1 MNKFFRIAAF
11 ILLMLMQ
18 YVASAKTAVSDT
30 IIDDKKPFSNLFLYN
45 KVASNKPYQAQINP
59 RAIPFVEEYVR
70 KQGKSLEKMKV
81 WGKPYFDLYDQ
92 ILVNYGI
99 PKEMKYLS
107 VIESHLGATVTS
119 WAGAGGPWQIMP
131 GVARQYGLQVG
142 PNIDQRTDYFK
153 STHVAARIMKQLYTE
168 FSDWL
173 LVVAAYNC
181 GNGCV
186 RSAIRRAKT
195 RDFWQLQYFLP
206 EETRNHVKKFIA
218 THLIFEG
225 AGGFTTMTAAE
236 VSQAKIQ
243 IKNTPLTLSAAELAG
258 SALIEVSGRFNSLVV
273 ANELQINIQQFNAWN
288 PGFDKALAAGEK
300 YAMRISKDKEA
311 IFLAKKNQLLLASVR
326 AIIEGVHQ

>member
-225 AGGFTTMTAAE
+225 AGGLTTMTAAE
-236 VSQAKIQ
+236 VAEVKAQKKSA
-243 IKNTPLTLSAAELAG
+243 PLTLSAQELAE
-258 SALIEVSGRFNSLVV
+258 SALIEVSGRFNALVV
-273 ANELQINIQQFNAWN
+273 ANELKINIQQFNAWN

-300 YAMRISKDKEA
+300 YAMRISKEKET

-326 AIIEGVHQ
+326 AIIEGYAQ

>member
-1 MNKFFRIAAF
+1 MNKFFRNLGCIVCVLIQFKVSANTD
-11 ILLMLMQ
+11 LM
-18 YVASAKTAVSDT
+18 DT
-30 IIDDKKPFSNLFLYN
+30 LIDDKKPFANLFLYN
-45 KVASNKPYQAQINP
+45 KAVSNKSYQSQINP
-59 RAIPFVEEYVR
+59 RAISFVDEYIK

-92 ILVNYGI
+92 ILINYGI

-107 VIESHLGATVTS
+107 VIESHLGAGGIS
-119 WAGAGGPWQIMP
+119 WAGAVGPWQLMP
-131 GVARQYGLQVG
+131 GVAKEYGLQVG
-142 PNIDQRTDYFK
+142 GYWDQRTDYFK
-153 STHVAARIMKQLYTE
+153 STHVAARIMKKLYTE
-168 FSDWL
+168 FDDWL

-186 RSAIRRAKT
+186 RSAIRRAKSK
-195 RDFWQLQYFLP
+195 DFWQLQYFLP

-236 VSQAKIQ
+236 VAQAKTQ
-243 IKNTPLTLSAAELAG
+243 NKNTPLTLSAAELAG

>member
-1 MNKFFRIAAF
+1 MNKFFRNLGCIVCVLIQF
-11 ILLMLMQ
+11 K
-18 YVASAKTAVSDT
+18 VSANTGFMDT
-30 IIDDKKPFSNLFLYN
+30 LIDDKKPFANLFLYN
-45 KVASNKPYQAQINP
+45 KAVSNKSYQSQINP
-59 RAIPFVEEYVR
+59 RAISFVDEYIK

-92 ILVNYGI
+92 ILINYGI

-107 VIESHLGATVTS
+107 VIESHLGAGGIS
-119 WAGAGGPWQIMP
+119 WAGAVGPWQLMP
-131 GVARQYGLQVG
+131 GVAKEYGLQVG
-142 PNIDQRTDYFK
+142 GYWDQRTDYFK
-153 STHVAARIMKQLYTE
+153 STHVAARIMKKLYTE
-168 FSDWL
+168 FDDWL

-186 RSAIRRAKT
+186 RSAIRRAKSK
-195 RDFWQLQYFLP
+195 DFWQLQYFLP

-236 VSQAKIQ
+236 VAQAKTQ

-311 IFLAKKNQLLLASVR
+311 VFLAKKNQLLLASVR

>member
-1 MNKFFRIAAF
+1 MNKFSR
-11 ILLMLMQ
+11 LLIFVLGML
-18 YVASAKTAVSDT
+18 VHTIASAKTAVTDT
-30 IIDDKKPFSNLFLYN
+30 IIDDKKPFANLFLYN
-45 KVASNKPYQAQINP
+45 KVASNKTYQSQINP
-59 RAIPFVEEYVR
+59 RAISFVEEYIR

-92 ILVNYGI
+92 ILFNYGI

-107 VIESHLGATVTS
+107 VIESHLGAGGTS
-119 WAGAGGPWQIMP
+119 WAGAVGPWQLMP
-131 GVARQYGLQVG
+131 GVAKEYGLNVG
-142 PNIDQRTDYFK
+142 GYWDQRTDYFK
-153 STHVAARIMKQLYTE
+153 STHVAARIMKKLYAE
-168 FSDWL
+168 FDDWL

-186 RSAIRRAKT
+186 RSAIRRAKSK
-195 RDFWQLQYFLP
+195 DFWQLQYFLP

-236 VSQAKIQ
+236 VAQAKTQ
-243 IKNTPLTLSAAELAG
+243 NKNTPLTLSAAELAG
-258 SALIEVSGRFNSLVV
+258 SALIEVSGRFNALVV

-300 YAMRISKDKEA
+300 YAMRISKEKEA

-326 AIIEGVHQ
+326 AIIEGVNQ

>member
-1 MNKFFRIAAF
+1 MNKFFR
-11 ILLMLMQ
+11 LLLFVLGML
-18 YVASAKTAVSDT
+18 VHDFASAKTVIADT
-30 IIDDKKPFSNLFLYN
+30 IIDDKKPFANLFLYN
-45 KVASNKPYQAQINP
+45 KVASNKPYQSQINP
-59 RAIPFVEEYVR
+59 RAISFVEEYIR

-92 ILVNYGI
+92 ILFNYGI

-107 VIESHLGATVTS
+107 VIESHLGAGGTS
-119 WAGAGGPWQIMP
+119 WAGAVGPWQLMP
-131 GVARQYGLQVG
+131 GVAKEYGLNVG
-142 PNIDQRTDYFK
+142 GYWDQRTDYFK
-153 STHVAARIMKQLYTE
+153 STHVAARIMKKLYAE
-168 FSDWL
+168 FDDWL

-186 RSAIRRAKT
+186 RSAIRRAKSK
-195 RDFWQLQYFLP
+195 DFWQLQYFLP

-236 VSQAKIQ
+236 VAQAKTLN
-243 IKNTPLTLSAAELAG
+243 KNTPLTLSAAELAG

-300 YAMRISKDKEA
+300 YAMRISKEKEA

-326 AIIEGVHQ
+326 AIIEGVNQ

>member
-1 MNKFFRIAAF
+1 MNKFLRLLFCVV
-11 ILLMLMQ
+11 LMLVQ
-18 YVASAKTAVSDT
+18 YVASAKTAISDT
-30 IIDDKKPFSNLFLYN
+30 IIDDKKPFANLFLYN
-45 KVASNKPYQAQINP
+45 RAVSNKPYQSQINP
-59 RAIPFVEEYVR
+59 RAISFVDEYIR

-92 ILVNYGI
+92 ILINYRI

-107 VIESHLGATVTS
+107 VIESHLGAGGTS
-119 WAGAGGPWQIMP
+119 WAGAVGPWQLMP
-131 GVARQYGLQVG
+131 AVAKEYGLQVG
-142 PNIDQRTDYFK
+142 GYWDQRTDYFK
-153 STHVAARIMKQLYTE
+153 STQVAARIMKKFYTE
-168 FSDWL
+168 FDDWL

-186 RSAIRRAKT
+186 RSAIRRAKSK
-195 RDFWQLQYFLP
+195 DFWQLQYFLP

-236 VSQAKIQ
+236 VAQAKTQ
-243 IKNTPLTLSAAELAG
+243 NKNTPLTLSAAELAG

-300 YAMRISKDKEA
+300 YAMRISKEKEA

-326 AIIEGVHQ
+326 AIIEGVNQ

>member
-1 MNKFFRIAAF
+1 
-11 ILLMLMQ
+11 
-18 YVASAKTAVSDT
+18 
-30 IIDDKKPFSNLFLYN
+30 
-45 KVASNKPYQAQINP
+45 
-59 RAIPFVEEYVR
+59 
-70 KQGKSLEKMKV
+70 
-81 WGKPYFDLYDQ
+81 
-92 ILVNYGI
+92 
-99 PKEMKYLS
+99 
-107 VIESHLGATVTS
+107 
-119 WAGAGGPWQIMP
+119 MP

-225 AGGFTTMTAAE
+225 AGGLTTMTAAE
-236 VSQAKIQ
+236 VAEVKAQKKSA
-243 IKNTPLTLSAAELAG
+243 PLTLSAQELAE
-258 SALIEVSGRFNSLVV
+258 SALIEVSGRFNALVV
-273 ANELQINIQQFNAWN
+273 ANELKINIQQFNAWN

-300 YAMRISKDKEA
+300 YAMRISKEKET

-326 AIIEGVHQ
+326 AIIEGSAQ

>member
-1 MNKFFRIAAF
+1 MNKFFRNLGCIVCVLIQFKVSANTG
-11 ILLMLMQ
+11 LM
-18 YVASAKTAVSDT
+18 DT
-30 IIDDKKPFSNLFLYN
+30 LIDDKKPFANLFLYN
-45 KVASNKPYQAQINP
+45 KAVSNKSYQSQINP
-59 RAIPFVEEYVR
+59 RAISFVDEYIK

-92 ILVNYGI
+92 ILINYGI

-107 VIESHLGATVTS
+107 VIESHLGAGGIS
-119 WAGAGGPWQIMP
+119 WAGAVGPWQLMP
-131 GVARQYGLQVG
+131 GVAKEYGLQVG
-142 PNIDQRTDYFK
+142 GYWDQRTDYFK
-153 STHVAARIMKQLYTE
+153 STHVAARIMKKLYTE
-168 FSDWL
+168 FDDWL

-186 RSAIRRAKT
+186 RSAIRRAKSK
-195 RDFWQLQYFLP
+195 DFWQLQYFLP

-236 VSQAKIQ
+236 VAQAKTQ
-243 IKNTPLTLSAAELAG
+243 NKNTPLTLSAAELAG

-311 IFLAKKNQLLLASVR
+311 VFLAKKNQLLLASVR
-326 AIIEGVHQ
+326 AIIEGVYQ

>member
-1 MNKFFRIAAF
+1 MNKFFLF
-11 ILLMLMQ
+11 LGFVLCMLIQ
-18 YVASAKTAVSDT
+18 FKVSANTTLIDT
-30 IIDDKKPFSNLFLYN
+30 LIDDKKPFANLFLYN

-107 VIESHLGATVTS
+107 VIESHLGATVSS

-131 GVARQYGLQVG
+131 AVARQYGLQVG
-142 PNIDQRTDYFK
+142 PNNDQRTDYFK
-153 STHVAARIMKQLYTE
+153 STHVAARIMKQLYNE

-186 RSAIRRAKT
+186 RSAIRRAKS
-195 RDFWQLQYFLP
+195 RDFWQLQNYLP

-236 VSQAKIQ
+236 VAEAKSQ
-243 IKNTPLTLSAAELAG
+243 IKNTPLSLTAQELAS

-288 PGFDKALAAGEK
+288 PGFDQALAAGEK

-311 IFLAKKNQLLLASVR
+311 VFLAKKNQLLLASVR
-326 AIIEGVHQ
+326 AIIEGVIQ

>member
-1 MNKFFRIAAF
+1 MNKFFRLF
-11 ILLMLMQ
+11 LFVLGMLVQ
-18 YVASAKTAVSDT
+18 YAASAKTAITDI
-30 IIDDKKPFSNLFLYN
+30 IIDDKKPFANLFLYN
-45 KVASNKPYQAQINP
+45 KVASNKPYQSQINP
-59 RAIPFVEEYVR
+59 RAISFVEEYIR

-92 ILVNYGI
+92 ILFNYGI

-107 VIESHLGATVTS
+107 VIESHLGAGGTS
-119 WAGAGGPWQIMP
+119 WAGAVGPWQLMP
-131 GVARQYGLQVG
+131 GVAKEYGLNVG
-142 PNIDQRTDYFK
+142 GYWDQRTDYFK
-153 STHVAARIMKQLYTE
+153 STHVAARIMKQLYAE
-168 FSDWL
+168 FGDWL

-186 RSAIRRAKT
+186 RSAIRRAKSK
-195 RDFWQLQYFLP
+195 DFWQLQYFLP

-236 VSQAKIQ
+236 VAQAKTQ
-243 IKNTPLTLSAAELAG
+243 NKNTPLTLSAAELAG

-273 ANELQINIQQFNAWN
+273 ANELQINIQQFDAWN
-288 PGFDKALAAGEK
+288 PGFDKALATGEK
-300 YAMRISKDKEA
+300 YAMRIPKEKEA

-326 AIIEGVHQ
+326 AIIEGVNQ

>member
-1 MNKFFRIAAF
+1 MNKFFRNLGCIVCVLIQFKVSANTG
-11 ILLMLMQ
+11 LM
-18 YVASAKTAVSDT
+18 DT
-30 IIDDKKPFSNLFLYN
+30 LIDDKKPFANLFLYN
-45 KVASNKPYQAQINP
+45 KAVSNKSYQSQINP
-59 RAIPFVEEYVR
+59 RAISFVDEYIK

-92 ILVNYGI
+92 ILINYGI

-107 VIESHLGATVTS
+107 VIESHLGAGGIS
-119 WAGAGGPWQIMP
+119 WAGAVGPWQLMP
-131 GVARQYGLQVG
+131 GVAKEYGLQVG
-142 PNIDQRTDYFK
+142 GYWDQRTDYFK
-153 STHVAARIMKQLYTE
+153 STHVAARIMKKLYTE
-168 FSDWL
+168 FDDWL

-186 RSAIRRAKT
+186 RSAIKRAKSK
-195 RDFWQLQYFLP
+195 DFWQLQYFLP

-236 VSQAKIQ
+236 VAQAKMQ
-243 IKNTPLTLSAAELAG
+243 NKNTPLTLSAAELAG

-311 IFLAKKNQLLLASVR
+311 VFLAKKNQLLLASVR

>member
-1 MNKFFRIAAF
+1 MNKFFRNLGCIVCV
-11 ILLMLMQ
+11 LMQ
-18 YVASAKTAVSDT
+18 FKVSANTGLMDT
-30 IIDDKKPFSNLFLYN
+30 LIDDKKPFANLFLYN
-45 KVASNKPYQAQINP
+45 KAVSNKSFQSQINP
-59 RAIPFVEEYVR
+59 RAISFVDEYIK

-92 ILVNYGI
+92 ILINYGI

-107 VIESHLGATVTS
+107 VIESHLGAGGIS
-119 WAGAGGPWQIMP
+119 WAGAVGPWQLMP
-131 GVARQYGLQVG
+131 GVAKEYGLQVG
-142 PNIDQRTDYFK
+142 GYWDQRTDYFK
-153 STHVAARIMKQLYTE
+153 STHVAARIMKKLYTE
-168 FSDWL
+168 FDDWL

-186 RSAIRRAKT
+186 RSAIRRAKSK
-195 RDFWQLQYFLP
+195 DFWQLQYFLP

-236 VSQAKIQ
+236 VAQAKTQ
-243 IKNTPLTLSAAELAG
+243 NKNTPLTLSAAELAG

-311 IFLAKKNQLLLASVR
+311 VFLAKKNQLLRASVR
-326 AIIEGVHQ
+326 AIIEGLHQ

>member
-81 WGKPYFDLYDQ
+81 WGKPYFDLFDQ
-92 ILVNYGI
+92 ILVIYGI
-99 PKEMKYLS
+99 PKEMKFLS

-225 AGGFTTMTAAE
+225 AGGLTTMTAAE
-236 VSQAKIQ
+236 VAEVKAQKKSA
-243 IKNTPLTLSAAELAG
+243 PLTLSAQELAE
-258 SALIEVSGRFNSLVV
+258 SALIEVSGRFNALVV
-273 ANELQINIQQFNAWN
+273 ANELKINIQQFNAWN

-300 YAMRISKDKEA
+300 YAMRISKEKET

-326 AIIEGVHQ
+326 AIIEGSAQ

>member
-1 MNKFFRIAAF
+1 MNKFFLF
-11 ILLMLMQ
+11 FFCVLLMLVQ
-18 YVASAKTAVSDT
+18 NAASAKTVVSDT
-30 IIDDKKPFSNLFLYN
+30 IIDDKKPFANLFLYN
-45 KVASNKPYQAQINP
+45 KAVSNKPYQAQINP
-59 RAIPFVEEYVR
+59 RAISFVEEYIR

-92 ILVNYGI
+92 ILFNYGI

-107 VIESHLGATVTS
+107 VIESHLGAGGTS
-119 WAGAGGPWQIMP
+119 WAGAVGPWQLMP
-131 GVARQYGLQVG
+131 GVAKEYGLQVG
-142 PNIDQRTDYFK
+142 GYLDQRTDYFK
-153 STHVAARIMKQLYTE
+153 STHVAARIMKKLYAE
-168 FSDWL
+168 FNDWL

-186 RSAIRRAKT
+186 RSAIRRSKT
-195 RDFWQLQYFLP
+195 KDFWQLQYFLP

-236 VSQAKIQ
+236 VAQAKTQ

-258 SALIEVSGRFNSLVV
+258 SALIEVSGRFNALVV
-273 ANELQINIQQFNAWN
+273 ANELQINFQQFNAWN

-300 YAMRISKDKEA
+300 YAMRISKEKEA
-311 IFLAKKNQLLLASVR
+311 TFLAKKNQLLLASVR
-326 AIIEGVHQ
+326 AIIEGSAQ

>member
-107 VIESHLGATVTS
+107 VIESHLGASVTS

-236 VSQAKIQ
+236 VAEVKAQKKSA
-243 IKNTPLTLSAAELAG
+243 PLTLSAQELAE
-258 SALIEVSGRFNSLVV
+258 SALIEVSGRFNAIVV
-273 ANELQINIQQFNAWN
+273 ANELKINIQQFNAWN
-288 PGFDKALAAGEK
+288 PGFDKTLAAGEK
-300 YAMRISKDKEA
+300 YAMRISKEKET

-326 AIIEGVHQ
+326 AIIEGSAQ

>member
-1 MNKFFRIAAF
+1 MNKFFR
-11 ILLMLMQ
+11 LLCFVVFMLVQ
-18 YVASAKTAVSDT
+18 YAASANSLFSDT
-30 IIDDKKPFSNLFLYN
+30 IIDDKKPFANLFLYN
-45 KVASNKPYQAQINP
+45 KVATNKPYQSQINP
-59 RAIPFVEEYVR
+59 RAISFVDEYIR

-92 ILVNYGI
+92 ILINYGI

-107 VIESHLGATVTS
+107 VIESHLGAGGIS
-119 WAGAGGPWQIMP
+119 WAGAVGPWQLMP
-131 GVARQYGLQVG
+131 GVAKEYGLQVG
-142 PNIDQRTDYFK
+142 GYWDQRTDYFK
-153 STHVAARIMKQLYTE
+153 STHVAARIMKKLYTE
-168 FSDWL
+168 FDDWL

-195 RDFWQLQYFLP
+195 KDFWQLQYFLP

-236 VSQAKIQ
+236 VAQAKTQ
-243 IKNTPLTLSAAELAG
+243 SKNTPLTLSAAELAG

-300 YAMRISKDKEA
+300 YAMRISKEKEA
-311 IFLAKKNQLLLASVR
+311 IFVAKKNQLLLASVR
-326 AIIEGVHQ
+326 AIIEGVNQ

>member
-1 MNKFFRIAAF
+1 MNKFFR
-11 ILLMLMQ
+11 LLLFVLGML
-18 YVASAKTAVSDT
+18 VHDFASANIAIADT
-30 IIDDKKPFSNLFLYN
+30 IIDDKKPFANLFLYN
-45 KVASNKPYQAQINP
+45 KAVSNKSYQSQINP
-59 RAIPFVEEYVR
+59 RAISFVDEYIK

-92 ILVNYGI
+92 ILINYGI

-107 VIESHLGATVTS
+107 VIESHLGAGGIS
-119 WAGAGGPWQIMP
+119 WAGAVGPWQLMP
-131 GVARQYGLQVG
+131 GVAKEYGLQVG
-142 PNIDQRTDYFK
+142 GYWDQRTDYFK
-153 STHVAARIMKQLYTE
+153 STHVAARIMKKLYTE
-168 FSDWL
+168 FDDWL

-225 AGGFTTMTAAE
+225 AGGLTTMTAAE
-236 VSQAKIQ
+236 VAEVKAQKKSA
-243 IKNTPLTLSAAELAG
+243 PLTLSAQELAE
-258 SALIEVSGRFNSLVV
+258 SALIEVSGRFNALVV
-273 ANELQINIQQFNAWN
+273 ANELKINIQQFNAWN

-300 YAMRISKDKEA
+300 YAMRISKEKET

-326 AIIEGVHQ
+326 AIIEGSAQ

>member
-59 RAIPFVEEYVR
+59 RAIPFVEDYVR

-225 AGGFTTMTAAE
+225 AGGLTTMTAAE
-236 VSQAKIQ
+236 VAEVKAQKKSA
-243 IKNTPLTLSAAELAG
+243 PLTLSAEELAE
-258 SALIEVSGRFNSLVV
+258 SALIEVSGRFNALVV
-273 ANELQINIQQFNAWN
+273 ANELKINIQQFNAWN

-300 YAMRISKDKEA
+300 YAMRISKEKET

-326 AIIEGVHQ
+326 AIIEGAAQ

>member
-1 MNKFFRIAAF
+1 MERENTKLIRTRKYRLKLNSLQKK
-11 ILLMLMQ
+11 ILQ
-18 YVASAKTAVSDT
+18 THRHNYR
-30 IIDDKKPFSNLFLYN
+30 FLYN
-45 KVASNKPYQAQINP
+45 KAVSNKPYQAQINP
-59 RAIPFVEEYVR
+59 RAISFVEEYIR

-92 ILVNYGI
+92 ILFNYGI

-107 VIESHLGATVTS
+107 VIESHLGAGGTS
-119 WAGAGGPWQIMP
+119 WAGAVGPWQLMP
-131 GVARQYGLQVG
+131 GVAKEYGLNVG
-142 PNIDQRTDYFK
+142 GYWDQRTDYFK
-153 STHVAARIMKQLYTE
+153 STHVAARIMKKLYAE
-168 FSDWL
+168 FDDWL

-186 RSAIRRAKT
+186 RSAIKRAKSK
-195 RDFWQLQYFLP
+195 DFWQLQYFLP

-236 VSQAKIQ
+236 VAQAKTQ
-243 IKNTPLTLSAAELAG
+243 NKNTPLTLSAAELAG
-258 SALIEVSGRFNSLVV
+258 YALIEVSGRYNSLVV

-311 IFLAKKNQLLLASVR
+311 MFIAKKNQLLLASVR

>member
-1 MNKFFRIAAF
+1 MNKFFLF
-11 ILLMLMQ
+11 FFCVLLMLVQ
-18 YVASAKTAVSDT
+18 NAASAKTVVSDT
-30 IIDDKKPFSNLFLYN
+30 IIDDKKPFANLFLYN
-45 KVASNKPYQAQINP
+45 KAVSNKPYQAQINP
-59 RAIPFVEEYVR
+59 RAISFVEEYIR

-92 ILVNYGI
+92 ILFNYGI

-107 VIESHLGATVTS
+107 VIESHLGAGGTS
-119 WAGAGGPWQIMP
+119 WAGAVGPWQLMP
-131 GVARQYGLQVG
+131 GVAKEYGLQVG
-142 PNIDQRTDYFK
+142 GYLDQRTDYFK
-153 STHVAARIMKQLYTE
+153 STHVAARIMKKLYAE
-168 FSDWL
+168 FNDWL

-186 RSAIRRAKT
+186 RSAIRRSKT
-195 RDFWQLQYFLP
+195 KDFWQLQYFLP

-236 VSQAKIQ
+236 VAQAKTQ

-258 SALIEVSGRFNSLVV
+258 SALIEVSGRFNALVV
-273 ANELQINIQQFNAWN
+273 ANELQINFQQFNAWN

-300 YAMRISKDKEA
+300 YAMRISKEKEA
-311 IFLAKKNQLLLASVR
+311 TFLAKKNQLLLASVR
-326 AIIEGVHQ
+326 AIIEESAQ

>member
-1 MNKFFRIAAF
+1 MNKFFR
-11 ILLMLMQ
+11 LLLFVLGML
-18 YVASAKTAVSDT
+18 VHDFASAKTVIADT
-30 IIDDKKPFSNLFLYN
+30 IIDDKKPFANLFLYN
-45 KVASNKPYQAQINP
+45 KVASNKPYQSQINP
-59 RAIPFVEEYVR
+59 RAISFVEEYIR

-92 ILVNYGI
+92 ILFNYGI

-107 VIESHLGATVTS
+107 VIESHLGAGGTS
-119 WAGAGGPWQIMP
+119 WAGAVGPWQLMP
-131 GVARQYGLQVG
+131 GVAKEYGLNVG
-142 PNIDQRTDYFK
+142 GYWDQRTDYFK
-153 STHVAARIMKQLYTE
+153 STHVAARIMKKLYAE
-168 FSDWL
+168 FDDWL

-186 RSAIRRAKT
+186 RSAIRRAKSK
-195 RDFWQLQYFLP
+195 DFWQLQYFLP

-236 VSQAKIQ
+236 VAQAKTQ
-243 IKNTPLTLSAAELAG
+243 NKNTPLTLSAAELAG

-273 ANELQINIQQFNAWN
+273 ANELHINIQQFNAWN

-300 YAMRISKDKEA
+300 YAMRISKEKEA

-326 AIIEGVHQ
+326 AIIEGVIQ

>member
-1 MNKFFRIAAF
+1 MHKFFR
-11 ILLMLMQ
+11 LLLSVLFMLVQ
-18 YVASAKTAVSDT
+18 YVASAKTTVTDT
-30 IIDDKKPFSNLFLYN
+30 IIDDKKPFANLFLYN
-45 KVASNKPYQAQINP
+45 KVASNKPYQSQINP
-59 RAIPFVEEYVR
+59 RAISFVEEYIR

-92 ILVNYGI
+92 ILFNYGI

-107 VIESHLGATVTS
+107 VIESHLGAGGIS
-119 WAGAGGPWQIMP
+119 WAGAVGPWQLMP
-131 GVARQYGLQVG
+131 GVAKEYGLQVG
-142 PNIDQRTDYFK
+142 GYWDQRTDYFK
-153 STHVAARIMKQLYTE
+153 STHVAARIMKKLYAE
-168 FSDWL
+168 FDDWL

-186 RSAIRRAKT
+186 RSAIKRAKSK
-195 RDFWQLQYFLP
+195 DFWQLQYFLP

-236 VSQAKIQ
+236 VVQAKAQ
-243 IKNTPLTLSAAELAG
+243 NKNTPLTLSAAELAG
-258 SALIEVSGRFNSLVV
+258 SALIEIAGRYHSLVV

-311 IFLAKKNQLLLASVR
+311 VFLAKKNQLLLASVR

>member
-236 VSQAKIQ
+236 VAEVKAQKKSA
-243 IKNTPLTLSAAELAG
+243 PLTLSAEELAE
-258 SALIEVSGRFNSLVV
+258 SALIEVSGRFNALVV
-273 ANELQINIQQFNAWN
+273 ANELKINIQQFNAWN

-300 YAMRISKDKEA
+300 YAMRISKEKET

-326 AIIEGVHQ
+326 AIIEGSAQ

>member
-1 MNKFFRIAAF
+1 MFCV
-11 ILLMLMQ
+11 LLMLVQ
-18 YVASAKTAVSDT
+18 NAASAKTVVSDT
-30 IIDDKKPFSNLFLYN
+30 IIDDKKPFANLFLYN
-45 KVASNKPYQAQINP
+45 KAVSNKPYQAQINP
-59 RAIPFVEEYVR
+59 RAISFVEEYIR

-92 ILVNYGI
+92 ILFNYGI

-107 VIESHLGATVTS
+107 VIESHLGAGGTS
-119 WAGAGGPWQIMP
+119 WAGAVGPWQLMP
-131 GVARQYGLQVG
+131 GVAKEYGLQVG
-142 PNIDQRTDYFK
+142 GYLDQRTDYFK
-153 STHVAARIMKQLYTE
+153 STHVAARIMKKLYAE
-168 FSDWL
+168 FNDCL

-186 RSAIRRAKT
+186 RSAIRRSKT
-195 RDFWQLQYFLP
+195 KDFWQLQYFLP

-236 VSQAKIQ
+236 VAQAKTQ

-258 SALIEVSGRFNSLVV
+258 SALIEVSGRFNALVV
-273 ANELQINIQQFNAWN
+273 ANELQINFQQFNAWN

-300 YAMRISKDKEA
+300 YAMRISKEKEA
-311 IFLAKKNQLLLASVR
+311 TFLAKKNQLLLASVR
-326 AIIEGVHQ
+326 AIIEGSAQ

>member
-1 MNKFFRIAAF
+1 MFCV
-11 ILLMLMQ
+11 LLMLVQ
-18 YVASAKTAVSDT
+18 NAASAKTVVSDT
-30 IIDDKKPFSNLFLYN
+30 IIDDKKPFANLFLYN
-45 KVASNKPYQAQINP
+45 KAVSNKPYQAQINP
-59 RAIPFVEEYVR
+59 RAISFVEEYIR

-92 ILVNYGI
+92 ILFNYGI

-107 VIESHLGATVTS
+107 VIESHLGAGGTS
-119 WAGAGGPWQIMP
+119 WAGAVGPWQLMP
-131 GVARQYGLQVG
+131 GVAKEYGLQVG
-142 PNIDQRTDYFK
+142 GYLDQRTDYFK
-153 STHVAARIMKQLYTE
+153 STHVAARIMKKLYAE
-168 FSDWL
+168 FNDWL

-186 RSAIRRAKT
+186 RSAIRRSKT
-195 RDFWQLQYFLP
+195 KDFWQLQYFLP

-236 VSQAKIQ
+236 VAQAKTQ

-258 SALIEVSGRFNSLVV
+258 SALIEVSGRFNALVV
-273 ANELQINIQQFNAWN
+273 ANELQINFQQFNAWN

-300 YAMRISKDKEA
+300 YAMRISKEKEA
-311 IFLAKKNQLLLASVR
+311 TFLAKKNQLLLASVR
-326 AIIEGVHQ
+326 AIIEGSAQ

>member
-1 MNKFFRIAAF
+1 MNKFFR
-11 ILLMLMQ
+11 LLLFVLGMLV
-18 YVASAKTAVSDT
+18 YDITSAKTAVTDT
-30 IIDDKKPFSNLFLYN
+30 VIDDKKPFANLFLYN
-45 KVASNKPYQAQINP
+45 KVTSNKPYQSQINP
-59 RAIPFVEEYVR
+59 RAIPFVEEYIR

-92 ILVNYGI
+92 ILANYGI

-107 VIESHLGATVTS
+107 VIESHLGATVSS
-119 WAGAGGPWQIMP
+119 WAGAGGPWQLMP
-131 GVARQYGLQVG
+131 GVAKQYGLQVG

-153 STHVAARIMKQLYTE
+153 STHVAARIMKQLYAE
-168 FSDWL
+168 FGDWL
-173 LVVAAYNC
+173 LVVASYNC

-186 RSAIRRAKT
+186 RSAIRRAKSK
-195 RDFWQLQYFLP
+195 DFWQLQYFLP

-236 VSQAKIQ
+236 VAEVKAQKKITS
-243 IKNTPLTLSAAELAG
+243 IALSAEELAA
-258 SALIEVSGRFNSLVV
+258 SALVEVSGRFNSLVL
-273 ANELQINIQQFNAWN
+273 ANELQINLQQFNAWN

-300 YAMRISKDKEA
+300 YAMRISKEKEA

-326 AIIEGVHQ
+326 AIIEGVNQ

>member
-1 MNKFFRIAAF
+1 MNKFFRNLGCIVCVLIQFKVSANTG
-11 ILLMLMQ
+11 LM
-18 YVASAKTAVSDT
+18 DT
-30 IIDDKKPFSNLFLYN
+30 LIDDKKPFANLFLYN
-45 KVASNKPYQAQINP
+45 KAVSNKSYQSQINP
-59 RAIPFVEEYVR
+59 RAISFVDEYIK

-92 ILVNYGI
+92 ILINYGI

-107 VIESHLGATVTS
+107 VIESHLGAGGIS
-119 WAGAGGPWQIMP
+119 WAGAVGPWQLMP
-131 GVARQYGLQVG
+131 GVAKEYGLQVG
-142 PNIDQRTDYFK
+142 GYWDQRTDYFK
-153 STHVAARIMKQLYTE
+153 STHVAARIMKKLYTE
-168 FSDWL
+168 FDDWL
-173 LVVAAYNC
+173 LVVASYNC

-186 RSAIRRAKT
+186 RSAIRRAKSK
-195 RDFWQLQYFLP
+195 DFWQLQYFLP

-236 VSQAKIQ
+236 VAQAKTQ

>member
-1 MNKFFRIAAF
+1 MNKFFRNLGCIVCV
-11 ILLMLMQ
+11 LMQ
-18 YVASAKTAVSDT
+18 FKVSANTGLMDT
-30 IIDDKKPFSNLFLYN
+30 LIDDKKPFANLFLYN
-45 KVASNKPYQAQINP
+45 KAVSNKSYQSQINP
-59 RAIPFVEEYVR
+59 RAISFVDEYIK

-92 ILVNYGI
+92 ILINYGI

-107 VIESHLGATVTS
+107 VIESHLGAGGIS
-119 WAGAGGPWQIMP
+119 WAGAVGPWQLMP
-131 GVARQYGLQVG
+131 GVAKEYGLQVG
-142 PNIDQRTDYFK
+142 GYWDQRTDYFK
-153 STHVAARIMKQLYTE
+153 STHVAARIMKKLYTE
-168 FSDWL
+168 FDDWL

-186 RSAIRRAKT
+186 RSAIKRAKSK
-195 RDFWQLQYFLP
+195 DFWQLQYFLP

-236 VSQAKIQ
+236 VAQAKTQ
-243 IKNTPLTLSAAELAG
+243 NKNTPLILSAAELAG

-311 IFLAKKNQLLLASVR
+311 VFLAKKNQLLLASVR
-326 AIIEGVHQ
+326 AIIEGLHQ

>member
-1 MNKFFRIAAF
+1 MNKFFRNLGCIVCVLIQFKVSANTG
-11 ILLMLMQ
+11 LM
-18 YVASAKTAVSDT
+18 DT
-30 IIDDKKPFSNLFLYN
+30 LIDDKKPFANLFLYN
-45 KVASNKPYQAQINP
+45 KAVSNKSYQSQINP
-59 RAIPFVEEYVR
+59 RAISFVDEYIK

-92 ILVNYGI
+92 ILINYGI

-107 VIESHLGATVTS
+107 VIESHLGAGGIS
-119 WAGAGGPWQIMP
+119 WAGAVGPWQLMP
-131 GVARQYGLQVG
+131 GVAKEYGLQVG
-142 PNIDQRTDYFK
+142 GYWDQRTDYFK
-153 STHVAARIMKQLYTE
+153 STHVAARIMKKLYTE
-168 FSDWL
+168 FDDWL

-186 RSAIRRAKT
+186 RSAIRRAKSK
-195 RDFWQLQYFLP
+195 DFWQLQYFLP

-236 VSQAKIQ
+236 VAQAKTQ
-243 IKNTPLTLSAAELAG
+243 NKNTPLTLSAAELAG
-258 SALIEVSGRFNSLVV
+258 SALIEISGRFNSLVV

-311 IFLAKKNQLLLASVR
+311 VFLAKKNQLLLASVR

>member
-1 MNKFFRIAAF
+1 MNKFFICLGF
-11 ILLMLMQ
+11 ILCMLIQ
-18 YVASAKTAVSDT
+18 FKVSANTSLIDT
-30 IIDDKKPFSNLFLYN
+30 LIDDKKPFANLFLYN

-107 VIESHLGATVTS
+107 VIESHLGATVSS

-131 GVARQYGLQVG
+131 AVARQYGLQVG
-142 PNIDQRTDYFK
+142 PNNDQRTDYFK

-186 RSAIRRAKT
+186 RSAIRRAKSK
-195 RDFWQLQYFLP
+195 DFWQLQNFLP

-236 VSQAKIQ
+236 VAEAKSQ
-243 IKNTPLTLSAAELAG
+243 IKNAPLTLTAQELAS

-311 IFLAKKNQLLLASVR
+311 FFLAKKNQLLLASVR

>member
-1 MNKFFRIAAF
+1 MNKFFRNLGCIVCVLIQFKVSANTG
-11 ILLMLMQ
+11 LM
-18 YVASAKTAVSDT
+18 DT
-30 IIDDKKPFSNLFLYN
+30 LIDDKKPFANLFLYN
-45 KVASNKPYQAQINP
+45 KAVSNKSYQSQINP
-59 RAIPFVEEYVR
+59 RAISFVDEYIK

-92 ILVNYGI
+92 ILINYGI

-107 VIESHLGATVTS
+107 VIESHLGAGGIS
-119 WAGAGGPWQIMP
+119 WAGAVGPWQLMP
-131 GVARQYGLQVG
+131 GVAKEYGLQVG
-142 PNIDQRTDYFK
+142 GYWDQRTDYFK
-153 STHVAARIMKQLYTE
+153 STHVAARIMKKLYAE
-168 FSDWL
+168 FDDWL
-173 LVVAAYNC
+173 LVVASYNC

-186 RSAIRRAKT
+186 RSAIRRAKSK
-195 RDFWQLQYFLP
+195 DFWQLQYFLP

-236 VSQAKIQ
+236 VAQAKTQ

>member
-1 MNKFFRIAAF
+1 MNKFFLF
-11 ILLMLMQ
+11 FFCVLLMLVQ
-18 YVASAKTAVSDT
+18 NAASAKTVVSDT
-30 IIDDKKPFSNLFLYN
+30 IIDDKKPFANLFLYN
-45 KVASNKPYQAQINP
+45 KAVSNKPYQAQINQ
-59 RAIPFVEEYVR
+59 RAISFVEEYIR

-92 ILVNYGI
+92 ILFNYGI

-107 VIESHLGATVTS
+107 VIESHLGAGGIS
-119 WAGAGGPWQIMP
+119 WAGAVGPWQLMP
-131 GVARQYGLQVG
+131 GVAKEYGLQVG
-142 PNIDQRTDYFK
+142 GYWDQRTDYFK
-153 STHVAARIMKQLYTE
+153 STHVAARIMKKLYAE
-168 FSDWL
+168 FDDWL

-186 RSAIRRAKT
+186 RSAIRRAKSK
-195 RDFWQLQYFLP
+195 DFWQLQYFLP

-236 VSQAKIQ
+236 VAQAKTQ
-243 IKNTPLTLSAAELAG
+243 SKNTPLTLSAAELAG
-258 SALIEVSGRFNSLVV
+258 SAMIEVSGRFNSLVV

-326 AIIEGVHQ
+326 AIIEGVQQ